1 MFILFIIILTMATK
15 IRSLKQKL
23 RDVDAAIAEVEK
35 SGQSISLDDG
45 ISYTRATLSRLYE
58 RQGKLTRAISRQ
70 EGNRS
75 MFRRVGIG
83 SGY

>member
-1 MFILFIIILTMATK
+1 MATK